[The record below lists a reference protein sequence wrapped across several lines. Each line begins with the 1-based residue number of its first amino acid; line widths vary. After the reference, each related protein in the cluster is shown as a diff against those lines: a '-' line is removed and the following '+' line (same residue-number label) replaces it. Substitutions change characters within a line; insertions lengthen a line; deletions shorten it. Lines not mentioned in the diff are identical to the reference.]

1 MSAKKVRTRYS
12 LLDLVRGLTL
22 LSMIAYHGA
31 YDLSYLFHIKIP
43 WFREEPGY
51 LWQQSICWT
60 FICLSGMCF
69 CLGRRPVKRGL
80 ILSGCGLLITL
91 ATAVVMPDSLVIMGI
106 LSFFGLATLIT
117 AVLQPVLRRIPAFPG
132 LAASFLLFLLTREIS
147 SGYLGFEG
155 LRLAALPRFLY
166 QGRLMMVLGF
176 PYDGFYS
183 TDYFPLFP
191 WLFLFFTGY
200 FIWKLLTAVNG
211 AFTAM
216 LSRPKC
222 RPLELLGKYTL
233 PVYMLHQP
241 VLMAVFS
248 VFDWIGVI

>member
-1 MSAKKVRTRYS
+1 MSRK
-12 LLDLVRGLTL
+12 
-22 LSMIAYHGA
+22 
-31 YDLSYLFHIKIP
+31 
-43 WFREEPGY
+43 
-51 LWQQSICWT
+51 
-60 FICLSGMCF
+60 
-69 CLGRRPVKRGL
+69 RRK
-80 ILSGCGLLITL
+80 
-91 ATAVVMPDSLVIMGI
+91 
-106 LSFFGLATLIT
+106 LATLIT

-191 WLFLFFTGY
+191 WIFLFFTGY

-248 VFDWIGVI
+248 VIDWIGVI